1 MPTDTPH
8 TIAKAAEWLRGKRV
22 SSLEL
27 TRELLGR
34 ARAVQETVGAFM
46 TVTEDAALEAARRA
60 DDEIG
65 RGMDRGPLHGIPL
78 GIKDI
83 LATADAPTMANSRV
97 LDPAWGQR
105 QDATVVRKLRAA
117 GAVILGKLV
126 LHEFAIGWPD
136 PATGLRYARNP
147 WDLARSP
154 GGSSSGT
161 GAAIAAGLILGGLGT
176 DTGGSIRAPAAYCG
190 ISGLKPTFGRVSNEG
205 CVPLSYSLDHIGP
218 MARSMRDCA
227 VLLQVLAGFDPLD
240 PCTVRV
246 AVPDYA
252 AELNGSVR
260 DLRIGLMREYFFDV
274 PELDAEVRQAVL
286 DGVDRLTAAGAA
298 VVDVAL
304 PHAAIARHA
313 QRAIMFSEAYA
324 YHLPDLQ
331 SRPQLYGKYTRQQ
344 IVQGALYSGAD
355 YVQAQRVRSVIKAE
369 ALAAL
374 STVDVL
380 VTPTMLNVAPTFEGY
395 DPDAMRRAP
404 TFTAIWNLTGLPAA
418 SVCCGFSNAGLPIG
432 MQIVGKPFDE
442 AMVLRVGD
450 AYQQVTDWH
459 TRTPAAARQVQ
470 PA

>member
-1 MPTDTPH
+1 MPRWRRRDVPTTRSG
-8 TIAKAAEWLRGKRV
+8 AA
-22 SSLEL
+22 S
-27 TRELLGR
+27 
-34 ARAVQETVGAFM
+34 
-46 TVTEDAALEAARRA
+46 
-60 DDEIG
+60 IG
-65 RGMDRGPLHGIPL
+65 
-78 GIKDI
+78 
-83 LATADAPTMANSRV
+83 
-97 LDPAWGQR
+97 
-105 QDATVVRKLRAA
+105 A

-176 DTGGSIRAPAAYCG
+176 DTGGSIRGPAAYCG

-218 MARSMRDCA
+218 MAHTMRDCA

-240 PCTVRV
+240 PCTARV

-252 AELNGSVR
+252 ADLDGSARGV
-260 DLRIGLMREYFFDV
+260 RIGLVREHFFDV

-286 DGVDRLTAAGAA
+286 DGVDRRAAAGAT
-298 VVDVAL
+298 VVEVAL

-331 SRPQLYGKYTRQQ
+331 ARPQLYGQYTRQQ

-355 YVQAQRVRSVIKAE
+355 YVQAQRVRSMIKAE

-380 VTPTMLNVAPTFEGY
+380 VTPTTLNVAPTFEGY

-459 TRTPAAARQVQ
+459 TRTPESARQVQ
-470 PA
+470 PALAPRPRTRPAQGSS